1 MSDVDKHNSPPVN
14 AQAELSER
22 DRAEVARAVERTSLE
37 AMILFF
43 NTNYNPARGPPQG
56 RDLPRLN
63 SMPNRLP
70 GNPPVLPPRAAGGGP
85 TQGQAQVGGNATV
98 QHGLLQQQPVG
109 QRERI
114 RSLAD
119 GGVERMNVSSNPDA
133 NTKESKYGIFD
144 TLEPE
149 LVDLAVYNPFQTET
163 VFQKMRWAYTGQ
175 EPCEDYAHRMGSS
188 AQSLSVGD
196 ICFKNLLYQSIN
208 PLGTP
213 E

>member
-1 MSDVDKHNSPPVN
+1 MAAERVN
-14 AQAELSER
+14 
-22 DRAEVARAVERTSLE
+22 LE
-37 AMILFF
+37 AAILRF
-43 NTNYNPARGPPQG
+43 NTNYNPAGGPPQG
-56 RDLPRLN
+56 RDLPRLT
-63 SMPNRLP
+63 SPPNGRL

-119 GGVERMNVSSNPDA
+119 GGVERMNVSSNQDA

-144 TLEPE
+144 TLGPE
-149 LVDLAVYNPFQTET
+149 LVDLAMYNPSQTET

-175 EPCEDYAHRMGSS
+175 EPFEDYCHRMGSS
-188 AQSLSVGD
+188 A
-196 ICFKNLLYQSIN
+196 
-208 PLGTP
+208 
-213 E
+213 